1 MTDPLF
7 RVSFVFQP
15 PVWRVARSYDLR
27 GMGIHAEPVRID
39 RDHGRKRLLILCPDR
54 VPAGTYSTPY
64 EVLRAYLLALPTAE
78 KVRREAEMKEAA

>member
-39 RDHGRKRLLILCPDR
+39 RDHGRKRLLVLAPTRI
-54 VPAGTYSTPY
+54 PAGEYHTPL
-64 EVLRAYLLALPTAE
+64 EVLNAYLLALPIEEKDRRAAE
-78 KVRREAEMKEAA
+78 MREAA